1 VIGLPTSDLRANV
14 GFACPVRIGLHS
26 AEANRRGADYSGVGV
41 HVAARVAALA
51 GGGEILATE
60 ETIAAAGKV
69 ATSEPRTVT
78 VKGVSVPV
86 TLAVI
91 SWS

>member
-1 VIGLPTSDLRANV
+1 VHNGLGGRSD
-14 GFACPVRIGLHS
+14 
-26 AEANRRGADYSGVGV
+26 DTT
-41 HVAARVAALA
+41 RVAALA
-51 GGGEILATE
+51 GGGEILATA